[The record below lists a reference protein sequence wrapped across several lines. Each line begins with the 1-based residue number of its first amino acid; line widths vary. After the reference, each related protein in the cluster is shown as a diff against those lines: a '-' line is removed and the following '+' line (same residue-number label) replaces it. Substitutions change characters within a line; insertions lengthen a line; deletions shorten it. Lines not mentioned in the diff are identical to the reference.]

1 MADIADN
8 NGDLSQN
15 NSDEWRYKRKNI
27 CLWKET
33 HRRRERELVSFL
45 CVIPPHPTPVAM
57 RSNKSRKGKR
67 NIRKENPRKV
77 AKLNFPLLKSV
88 DFIW

>member
-1 MADIADN
+1 MAHIADS
-8 NGDLSQN
+8 NGDLFKITQTN
-15 NSDEWRYKRKNI
+15 EDIREKNI